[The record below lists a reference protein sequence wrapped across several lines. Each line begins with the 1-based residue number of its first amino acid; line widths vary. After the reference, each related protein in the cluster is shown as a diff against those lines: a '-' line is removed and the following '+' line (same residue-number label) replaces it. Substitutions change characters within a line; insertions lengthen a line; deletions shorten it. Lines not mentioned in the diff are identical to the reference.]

1 MKLRLLVPV
10 LLVCSTAMA
19 GKKSSDS
26 FTGYAG
32 LKMRGIPAPKSKP
45 FAKAWALADHDNTTN
60 RYASK
65 KKTAP
70 AFMGVKVDEAVL
82 TVSKKLKF
90 VVGFSLKL
98 SGDHCAALEKA
109 ISKAWGEEQQ
119 IGGMNKE
126 VEWPGSKI
134 SASMEHQ
141 GLDCIV
147 SIGDKQWDDVKDELK
162 KP

>member
-1 MKLRLLVPV
+1 MKRRVLVV
-10 LLVCSTAMA
+10 LLALCGTATA

-26 FTGYAG
+26 FSGYAH
-32 LKMRGIPAPKSKP
+32 LKMRGTPATTSKP
-45 FAKAWALADHDNTTN
+45 FAKVWAMADHDNTTT

-65 KKTAP
+65 KKAAP

-98 SGDHCAALEKA
+98 SGDHCAAVEKA
-109 ISKAWGEEQQ
+109 ISKAWGEEQA
-119 IGGMNKE
+119 IGGMNKV
-126 VEWPGSKI
+126 VEWPGAKI

-147 SIGDKQWDDVKDELK
+147 SIGDKGWDDVKDELK